1 MIGPEGKRPLML
13 PDEVHRLLTG
23 LPEDGEWE
31 PVFPLL
37 TTDPDGAPRICLLSR
52 AELRPGP
59 DTLHVVLRGRRAS
72 ENLRRTGVA
81 VLQAVGADT
90 SYAIRVALGRTLTGE
105 SALAA
110 ELTITAVEADSLGI
124 PLRPMTYQVDPS
136 LAEAENWTGN
146 AALFARLAAL
156 DD

>member
-1 MIGPEGKRPLML
+1 ML

-23 LPEDGEWE
+23 LPEAGEWE

-52 AELRPGP
+52 AEFQAAP
-59 DTLHVVLRGRRAS
+59 DAIRVVLRSRRTSA
-72 ENLRRTGVA
+72 NLRRTGVA

-90 SYAIRVALGRTLTGE
+90 SYAIRVALGRTLSDG

-110 ELTITAVEADSLGI
+110 ELTVTAVEADTLGI
-124 PLRPMTYQVDPS
+124 PLRPMTYEVDPA
-136 LAEAENWTGN
+136 LAETENWAGN
-146 AALFARLAAL
+146 AALFARLS
-156 DD
+156 DPDG